1 MTAQGLKIPAG
12 QTRGIMLITADQ
24 NAPRALANVSFYG
37 RATLGEATTTRPVH
51 MAAMAWPIVDSWGE
65 IPSPRL
71 VTGLPVS
78 VTTSEFAPITI
89 AANEKKVWEVAA
101 GEKLTI
107 PLRHTR
113 RSEFSGSTLQ
123 LRTFGAGFEQ
133 VPRFDVS
140 LDADQ
145 SEVVLDLAALK
156 TPPGDYL
163 IAFYGSAVVK
173 YRYNPEA
180 VAVAEAAQKKATEE
194 AAVATAEVQRLTAE
208 AAAAS
213 SDTKAA
219 ADAAVAE
226 ATAKKQTTD
235 AAVAAAAAKLK
246 AATDLAAPRDTADIV
261 LSEPIAIR
269 VK

>member
-1 MTAQGLKIPAG
+1 
-12 QTRGIMLITADQ
+12 
-24 NAPRALANVSFYG
+24 
-37 RATLGEATTTRPVH
+37 

-71 VTGLPVS
+71 VTGLPIS

-89 AANEKKVWEVAA
+89 AANEKKVWEVAT

-107 PLRHTR
+107 PLVHTR
-113 RSEFSGSTLQ
+113 RGEFSGSTLQ
-123 LRTFGAGFEQ
+123 LRTFGVGFEQ

-145 SEVVLDLAALK
+145 SEAILDLAALK

-180 VAVAEAAQKKATEE
+180 VATAEATQKKATEE
-194 AAVATAEVQRLTAE
+194 AAVATAEVERLTAE
-208 AAAAS
+208 AAAAA

-235 AAVAAAAAKLK
+235 AAVAAAGAKLK
-246 AATDLAAPRDTADIV
+246 LATDLAAPRDTADIV